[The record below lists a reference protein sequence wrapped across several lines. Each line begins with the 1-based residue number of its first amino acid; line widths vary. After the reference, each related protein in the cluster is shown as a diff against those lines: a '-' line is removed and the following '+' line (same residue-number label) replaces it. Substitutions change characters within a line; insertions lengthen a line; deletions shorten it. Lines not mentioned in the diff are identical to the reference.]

1 MITLS
6 LWFIVMAAG
15 VGVLLLSGGRRPDD
29 SVAEAL
35 LAPEKVSAATPEAEV
50 KPGQA
55 FASRRVMGWA
65 IGGGMCALVRIILVG
80 GLDAKI
86 VLFAALG
93 ASLGDL
99 YVRHRAAT
107 LKQREVQRLE
117 FYLPTVM
124 ERIVMAVGSG
134 FDIVPALAEAA
145 RGSNDPVSKVL
156 LKICR
161 LAEGGLPVEAA
172 LRAVS
177 QEVPSSPV
185 KHALVHLGLAYRQ
198 GGEVVR
204 PLKELSDATQSHY
217 QDSVEEAIA
226 KLPVKAVLP
235 LVLTFA
241 GLIVCF
247 LTVPLVQVSSL
258 TSKVVN
264 DTK

>member
-1 MITLS
+1 MIALS
-6 LWFIVMAAG
+6 LWLLVVAG
-15 VGVLLLSGGRRPDD
+15 GTALLLLSGGRRPYDG
-29 SVAEAL
+29 VAEAL
-35 LAPEKVSAATPEAEV
+35 LAPEKVDAPPPSSPDTMVQGAAS
-50 KPGQA
+50 Q
-55 FASRRVMGWA
+55 RLRGWA
-65 IGGGMCALVRIILVG
+65 FGGGLAAVLRMVVTGSFDTKAVLVAAG
-80 GLDAKI
+80 GA
-86 VLFAALG
+86 VV
-93 ASLGDL
+93 GDL
-99 YVRHRAAT
+99 YVRHRAAA

-145 RGSNDPVSKVL
+145 RGSADPVSKVL
-156 LKICR
+156 LRICR

-177 QEVPSSPV
+177 QEVPSSAV

-217 QDSVEEAIA
+217 QDTVEEAIA

-235 LVLTFA
+235 LVFTFA

-258 TSKVVN
+258 TSKVLH